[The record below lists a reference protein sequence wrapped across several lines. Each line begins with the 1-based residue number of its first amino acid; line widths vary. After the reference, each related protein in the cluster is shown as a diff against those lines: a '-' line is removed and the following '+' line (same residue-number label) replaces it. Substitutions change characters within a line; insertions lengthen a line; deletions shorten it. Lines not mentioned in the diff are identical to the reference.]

1 MATEGTYRLLTAAG
15 IPVEKVAKL
24 NEGRPNIIDKV
35 TNGEIDFIIN
45 TPVGKKSAVDD
56 SYIRKSAIKNRV
68 PHMTTMAA
76 AQATVDGIKAVR
88 KSGKLEVKSL
98 QSFHSEIKDI

>member
-1 MATEGTYRLLTAAG
+1 
-15 IPVEKVAKL
+15 
-24 NEGRPNIIDKV
+24 
-35 TNGEIDFIIN
+35 
-45 TPVGKKSAVDD
+45 
-56 SYIRKSAIKNRV
+56 
-68 PHMTTMAA
+68 MTTMAA